1 MNSIKPLT
9 VLRKINTFLAIKG
22 FFDFLPDSVFLKMR
36 YRLCMGHPL
45 NLDKPKTFTEKIQ
58 WLKIHNRKHEQTLM
72 VDKVLAKKYV
82 ASKIGEEYIVPT
94 IGVWE
99 SADEINFDELPDQFV
114 LKCNHDSG
122 GVVICKDKGE
132 LNKTA
137 AVNKLN
143 RAMKRNSYRAAREWP
158 YKNVDVYGILGILA
172 AFAGLSFGTLNS
184 SPLFNFAIAL
194 LFVIMSLAMAGVFNI
209 DLAKYRFNPAGM
221 NFSRDMTALFMGG
234 ISALLAGACVAPVVI
249 SVLLFAAK
257 ANWYGAFVPLAL
269 GIGMGLPWPLA
280 GAGLSILPKPGKFMV
295 VMKYIFALIIFAAAI
310 YYTVLGVKL
319 LPAGDAAAQIDGFA
333 ALEAA
338 KAESLRTGKP
348 VLVKFTASWC
358 KNCHAMEKTT
368 LRDPEVSDFIKEN
381 FIMTTFPAENPEEP
395 GIAKLLKEYDIPGFP
410 ALVILKNVP
419 ER

>member
-158 YKNVDVYGILGILA
+158 YKNVERRILA
-172 AFAGLSFGTLNS
+172 EQYLEDEQSGELKDYKFFAFNGEVKA
-184 SPLFNFAIAL
+184 LFIA
-194 LFVIMSLAMAGVFNI
+194 S
-209 DLAKYRFNPAGM
+209 DRQNPAEETKFDFFDSEFNHLPIINGHPNSCHLPAKPQ
-221 NFSRDMTALFMGG
+221 NFDLMKT
-234 ISALLAGACVAPVVI
+234 LAGRLSQGFPQLRVDFYEVNDRVYFGELTF
-249 SVLLFAAK
+249 SH
-257 ANWYGAFVPLAL
+257 YGGFVPFYPQEWDEVF
-269 GIGMGLPWPLA
+269 GEWI
-280 GAGLSILPKPGKFMV
+280 SIDV
-295 VMKYIFALIIFAAAI
+295 
-310 YYTVLGVKL
+310 
-319 LPAGDAAAQIDGFA
+319 DNQ
-333 ALEAA
+333 
-338 KAESLRTGKP
+338 
-348 VLVKFTASWC
+348 
-358 KNCHAMEKTT
+358 
-368 LRDPEVSDFIKEN
+368 
-381 FIMTTFPAENPEEP
+381 
-395 GIAKLLKEYDIPGFP
+395 
-410 ALVILKNVP
+410 
-419 ER
+419 

>member
-1 MNSIKPLT
+1 MIRYLITIAVLLISFTAAAEMRVVCDEKTGICQLVEVAEQPETEKFQDDTDGQWRVVRRQLGDPGKEKLLAFLRGDETAAPADRATFWGMLLLALLGGLALNLT
-9 VLRKINTFLAIKG
+9 PCVLPMLPVNLAIIGANGGSSG
-22 FFDFLPDSVFLKMR
+22 FRRGLL
-36 YRLCMGHPL
+36 YG
-45 NLDKPKTFTEKIQ
+45 
-58 WLKIHNRKHEQTLM
+58 
-72 VDKVLAKKYV
+72 
-82 ASKIGEEYIVPT
+82 IGM
-94 IGVWE
+94 
-99 SADEINFDELPDQFV
+99 
-114 LKCNHDSG
+114 
-122 GVVICKDKGE
+122 
-132 LNKTA
+132 
-137 AVNKLN
+137 AV
-143 RAMKRNSYRAAREWP
+143 
-158 YKNVDVYGILGILA
+158 VYGILGILA